1 MTQSDRYRGDAHEE
15 RLLELQRLQL
25 QRYWPAEFYVIERK
39 CLTMVLG
46 VIRIHH
52 ILTAAGFQYWDA
64 WNLTHPVLKPIA
76 EIFRSPL
83 KRKLAILD
91 ENRRRILTNMVLT
104 QQKVEKAIHAVIEL
118 HFQLL
123 HLGRTRHITTCPDM
137 RHNMLQRLLERYR
150 NRADLQL
157 EPFRVEKGSR
167 GALRVVM
174 VASGSAHTTEGRGRK
189 TSVHLPT
196 AEEGSRE
203 NPICLMEHD
212 SAVLRQEH
220 ETMSESVDASNPAS
234 RCSVF
239 TDAGFV
245 DRDITD
251 ADLLRLY
258 QFDTVQRFV
267 VIPEPEDS
275 SFVADSRSETR
286 STSSPPTST
295 SRRGTVS
302 GPAASQTWG
311 IVNSTTITSPQRTH
325 YETCASALTT
335 TSQKRSTI
343 TETTIRAP
351 APRFKSVP
359 RQTASQPLE
368 QATRQPSLPHRSS
381 RRTTAPNCVLLSPE
395 TSSSPSLE
403 APALPTAIP
412 APEVILLLEP
422 LNSVGHRDAPHR
434 GTRFLISPPG
444 SSTSTRIH
452 KTPRKPACDA
462 RRQLP
467 NFTESTPRRTSRVF
481 ASPHHADWSTFI
493 IRRGDSANSG
503 ANLSGALKPSA
514 TT

>member
-1 MTQSDRYRGDAHEE
+1 MTRSDRFRGDAHEE

-25 QRYWPAEFYVIERK
+25 QRYWPAEFHVVERN

-64 WNLTHPVLKPIA
+64 WNLAHPVLKPIA

-83 KRKLAILD
+83 KRKLAIFD

-104 QQKVEKAIHAVIEL
+104 QQKVEKAMHAVIEL

-157 EPFRVEKGSR
+157 ESFRVEKGSR

-174 VASGSAHTTEGRGRK
+174 VASGSAHTTEGRGRE
-189 TSVHLPT
+189 TSVHSPT

-203 NPICLMEHD
+203 NPICLIED
-212 SAVLRQEH
+212 DPAVLRQEH
-220 ETMSESVDASNPAS
+220 ETMRESLNASNPES
-234 RCSVF
+234 RYSVF

-245 DRDITD
+245 DRDVTD

-275 SFVADSRSETR
+275 DFMADSRSETR
-286 STSSPPTST
+286 STSGPPMST
-295 SRRGTVS
+295 ARRGTVS
-302 GPAASQTWG
+302 GPAASQTRENTRRN
-311 IVNSTTITSPQRTH
+311 VCLSPQYYFSEKIENH
-325 YETCASALTT
+325 QNHKESASF
-335 TSQKRSTI
+335 SIQ
-343 TETTIRAP
+343 E
-351 APRFKSVP
+351 
-359 RQTASQPLE
+359 
-368 QATRQPSLPHRSS
+368 
-381 RRTTAPNCVLLSPE
+381 
-395 TSSSPSLE
+395 
-403 APALPTAIP
+403 
-412 APEVILLLEP
+412 
-422 LNSVGHRDAPHR
+422 
-434 GTRFLISPPG
+434 GTKADG
-444 SSTSTRIH
+444 
-452 KTPRKPACDA
+452 
-462 RRQLP
+462 Q
-467 NFTESTPRRTSRVF
+467 STPRTSHASAILTSPLESTHTNTKLYSPIARNVIIAVTGSTCSSHGNTNNRSHLTFGTRSTPSVIETLRTGEYTSSYFENF
-481 ASPHHADWSTFI
+481 ASPHHADCSTII

-503 ANLSGALKPSA
+503 ANLSGALQPSA
-514 TT
+514 TTRAKASWRDV